1 MKTTNHTPTPG
12 TLRDE
17 FLLDPDVVFL
27 NHGSFGATPRPVF
40 EVYQQWQRRLEWQP
54 VQFLG
59 SDIGGYLAEARQA
72 LGAYLNA
79 PADDLVYVPNATFG
93 VNVVARSLRLG
104 PGDEVLTTDHEYGA
118 CERAWRYMSRERGFA
133 MVRQP
138 IPLPLTTAEAIVEAL
153 WAGVTPRTRL
163 IFLSH
168 ITSPTAIRFPVEAI
182 CARAQAAGLLT
193 VIDGAHAPGQIPLD
207 LAAVGADFYAGN
219 CHKWLCAPKGAG
231 FLYARP
237 DVQPLVEPLIV
248 GWGWSDTPAAED
260 SLTFGS
266 DFLDYLQYPGTN
278 DYAAY
283 LAVPAA
289 IAFQA
294 QREWPAVRA
303 RCHALAAE
311 AIGRIETLTGLP
323 SLYPTPPGNFYAQMA
338 AAALPPIADL
348 PAFKQRLYDD
358 YRVEIPCV
366 QWGERQFIRISI
378 QGYNTPAD
386 VEALLAAL
394 VGLLP
399 QAVGP

>member
-1 MKTTNHTPTPG
+1 MTNS
-12 TLRDE
+12 LRDQ

-27 NHGSFGATPRPVF
+27 NHGSFGATPRAVF

-59 SDIGGYLAEARQA
+59 HDIGAYLAEARQA
-72 LGAYLNA
+72 LGNYLNV
-79 PADDLVYVPNATFG
+79 PATDLVYVPNATFG

-118 CERAWRYMSRERGFA
+118 CDRAWRYVSRGRGFKV
-133 MVRQP
+133 VRQA
-138 IPLPLTTAEAIVEAL
+138 IALPLTTDEAIVEEL
-153 WAGVTPRTRL
+153 WAGVTPRTRV

-168 ITSPTAIRFPVEAI
+168 ITSPTAVRFPVEAI
-182 CARAQAAGLLT
+182 CARARAAGILT
-193 VIDGAHAPGQIPLD
+193 LIDGAHAPGQIPLD

-219 CHKWLCAPKGAG
+219 GHKWLCAPKGAG

-237 DVQPLVEPLIV
+237 DVQPLIEPLIV
-248 GWGWSDTPAAED
+248 GWGWSDGPPDAG

-266 DFLDYLQYPGTN
+266 TFLDYLQYPGTK

-283 LAVPAA
+283 LAVPEA

-294 QREWPAVRA
+294 QYDWPAVRA
-303 RCHALAAE
+303 GCHALAAE
-311 AIGRIETLTGLP
+311 AIGRIEALTGLP
-323 SLYPTPPGNFYAQMA
+323 PLYPPASAQFYAQMA

-378 QGYNTPAD
+378 QGYNTRAD
-386 VEALLAAL
+386 VDALLAAL
-394 VGLLP
+394 QLLLP
-399 QAVGP
+399 QAVSA